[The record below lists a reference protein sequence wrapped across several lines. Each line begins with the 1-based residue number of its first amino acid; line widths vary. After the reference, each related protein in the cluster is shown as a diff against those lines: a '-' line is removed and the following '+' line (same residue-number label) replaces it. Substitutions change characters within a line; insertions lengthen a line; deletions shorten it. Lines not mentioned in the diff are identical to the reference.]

1 MENYNFWRDAFD
13 TYQSLS
19 DWIKALW
26 LLVPP
31 AFVLGLVAILRRP
44 LAAET
49 VEQEPQGL
57 VYSVYR
63 SPQGTLVLHRPTDE
77 AAGRSIAPETDDA
90 FAEVTSPS
98 TRHPRA

>member
-1 MENYNFWRDAFD
+1 MQGDYNFWADLLD

-44 LAAET
+44 AMAEAIG
-49 VEQEPQGL
+49 QEPQGL

-77 AAGRSIAPETDDA
+77 VTDRSI
-90 FAEVTSPS
+90 SPS
-98 TRHPRA
+98 PGTGDVPAEAAPSSRG